1 MEKQE
6 KADREKKEMGW
17 RIGELSSRNSVLEA
31 KKGMTEEN
39 QQILDAVGKDGG
51 EKKKSR
57 VGDQVRS
64 EEIIIQLL
72 GILQNISEGKLWGE
86 GAYLDFQDFK
96 TFLTDKL
103 EEIKNRLP
111 GPL

>member
-6 KADREKKEMGW
+6 KADREKKEMGR

-39 QQILDAVGKDGG
+39 QQILDAAGG

-57 VGDQVRS
+57 VGDQVSS
-64 EEIIIQLL
+64 EEIITQLL

-86 GAYLDFQDFK
+86 GAY
-96 TFLTDKL
+96 
-103 EEIKNRLP
+103 
-111 GPL
+111 